1 MSNYAKIGQYAKAL
15 PGFLLAFTWAKE
27 RKKWNWLYPK
37 HDDDVLQEIAVAVIE
52 SNGDLGLLNK
62 FLTRRLYL
70 LAKYVLPDNISRPT
84 QAGLKLKRSKPKTAV
99 CEVCLEIRTS
109 YFYVSIV
116 PGKMVCARCYKKIK
130 YEDER
135 RNR

>member
-27 RKKWNWLYPK
+27 RKKWSWLYPK
-37 HDDDVLQEIAVAVIE
+37 YDDDVLQEIAVAVIE
-52 SNGDLGLLNK
+52 SNGDLRTLNRL
-62 FLTRRLYL
+62 LTRRLYF
-70 LAKYVLPDNISRPT
+70 LAKYVLPDNISRPS
-84 QAGLKLKRSKPKTAV
+84 QVGLKKKPSKTKTAV
-99 CEVCLEIRTS
+99 CEVCYEIRTG
-109 YFYVSIV
+109 YFYVSLV